1 MMVMSQAIGNGA
13 RTSRRKR
20 LLFVLTNI
28 VSIAC
33 LWWVLHDQKWA
44 EFWQDLKTMHWGWV
58 SLAVLADVAVYFIH
72 GWRWSLMLQ
81 PVEKIPMLRSVRAI
95 YVGLFANEVLP
106 FRTGELI
113 RCYLQAEWSSNTPFS
128 VALASALAE
137 RVFDGVWLILALAV
151 TVKLVPG
158 LPRYVIDGGVAM
170 GVVVLAAA
178 TVLALGMFH
187 KHRMHA
193 MFSGKGWWQRNFLI
207 LIEDLY
213 LIGHSRYLYFS
224 AAVSLLYL
232 ALQVIPFWAMMR
244 AYGFVDASLGIGAM
258 LMVVL
263 RLSSAV
269 PQAPGN
275 VGTFQALLA
284 AILAVLGYG
293 HDYAKRFS
301 VLMWAAITLPLLLV
315 GSVALIIT
323 GVRIDE
329 LHKHARAEVPVLK
342 S

>member
-1 MMVMSQAIGNGA
+1 MADAPGNGA
-13 RTSRRKR
+13 KTSRRKK

-33 LWWVLHDQKWA
+33 LWWVLHDQKWS
-44 EFWQDLKTMHWGWV
+44 EFWEDLKTLHWGWV
-58 SLAVLADVAVYFIH
+58 SLAVISDVLVYVIH

-81 PVEKIPMLRSVRAI
+81 PVEKIPVLRSVRAI

-113 RCYLQAEWSSNTPFS
+113 RCLLQAEWSSIPFS
-128 VALASALAE
+128 VTVASALAE
-137 RVFDGVWLILALAV
+137 RVFDGVWLILALGV
-151 TVKLVPG
+151 TVKMVPG
-158 LPRYVIDGGVAM
+158 LPRYVIDGGVVVGA
-170 GVVVLAAA
+170 VVLAAA
-178 TVLALGMFH
+178 GVLALGMFH
-187 KHRMHA
+187 KHRVHA
-193 MFSGKGWWQRNFLI
+193 MLSSKGWQRHFLI

-224 AAVSLLYL
+224 AGVSLLYL
-232 ALQVIPFWAMMR
+232 GLQVVPFWAMMH

-284 AILAVLGYG
+284 AILAMLGYG

-301 VLMWAAITLPLLLV
+301 VLMWAVITLPLLLV
-315 GSVALIIT
+315 GSVALVIT

-329 LHKHARAEVPVLK
+329 LHKHANAEVPVMK